1 MDAKPNKPTIF
12 IVEDDP
18 FVLRVYQRKLS
29 LEGID
34 VALATNGR
42 EALDRIMLTMPDLV
56 LLDLVMPQKDGFEV
70 LEELSKSGQ
79 ISSIPVLIFSTLGQ
93 EKDVKQAL
101 DLGAKGFVNKS
112 FFDFDSLL
120 VKIKEVA
127 ST

>member
-1 MDAKPNKPTIF
+1 MNILIA
-12 IVEDDP
+12 EDDV
-18 FVLRVYQRKLS
+18 FFQKFYKNELEQHGYQVQIASNGK
-29 LEGID
+29 E
-34 VALATNGR
+34 ALAMI
-42 EALDRIMLTMPDLV
+42 AKQKPDLMI
-56 LLDLVMPQKDGFEV
+56 LDIIMPQKDGFEV
-70 LEELSKSGQ
+70 LEELSQSGQ